1 MGKRMFELPESHYQS
16 VYESLVEAE
25 RRCGRPVMRNEVW
38 AVHKEIGQIVFPAVF
53 KLWMVLGELY
63 RNDEILTDAFEN
75 RYSAQKEMQ
84 DNLQNKTGFELYSD
98 RITRIYP
105 SYVLDGTLKLQPG
118 PTTET
123 MNFNTLKDILLST
136 DLSRD

>member
-1 MGKRMFELPESHYQS
+1 
-16 VYESLVEAE
+16 
-25 RRCGRPVMRNEVW
+25 
-38 AVHKEIGQIVFPAVF
+38 
-53 KLWMVLGELY
+53 MVLGELY

-75 RYSAQKEMQ
+75 RYSAEKEMQ
-84 DNLQNKTGFELYSD
+84 DNPQNKTGFELYSD

-123 MNFNTLKDILLST
+123 MNFNKLKDILLST

>member
-1 MGKRMFELPESHYQS
+1 
-16 VYESLVEAE
+16 
-25 RRCGRPVMRNEVW
+25 
-38 AVHKEIGQIVFPAVF
+38 
-53 KLWMVLGELY
+53 MVLGELY

-84 DNLQNKTGFELYSD
+84 DNPQNKTGFELYSD